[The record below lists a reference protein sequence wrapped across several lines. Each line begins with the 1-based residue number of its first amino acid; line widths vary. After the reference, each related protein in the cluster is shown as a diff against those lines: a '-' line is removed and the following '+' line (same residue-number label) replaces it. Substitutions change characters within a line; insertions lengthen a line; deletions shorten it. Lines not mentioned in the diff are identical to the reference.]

1 MKSLTI
7 IIPTYNRPKEL
18 IRLLGIINSEIEQ
31 LKNVDYLDVIV
42 RDNSESTETKNI
54 VEQSEFAGKA
64 WLNYRKNIGNVGFDS
79 NVLNSFC
86 EAKGDYVWLVGDD
99 DIIFK
104 DSIRKVFELIELN
117 PDLLHLPF
125 KQPQDLTKPQYQ
137 SVPKLKYWT
146 TAQGA
151 VEQVLANIKITSFV
165 FKNITPLLD
174 GEKLS
179 KLYSKSGWMHLV
191 LAFEVLFHS
200 KEITTISSAEFFAG
214 SLDKEWK
221 VLSWT
226 PAAVFSARTLYKHEI
241 FSKYQLKEQIKKFE
255 FDMYLGGLDMTL
267 YVTGGIWFTNLPLK
281 EYFDFGAKY
290 PFMTDLLFKPGFLMK
305 YIFIKFR
312 IGPWFG
318 RLNKVYQKTKLVF
331 K

>member
-1 MKSLTI
+1 MRSLTI
-7 IIPTYNRPKEL
+7 IIPTFNRPKEL

-31 LKNVDYLDVIV
+31 LKNIENLNVIV
-42 RDNSESTETKNI
+42 RDNSENIETQNA
-54 VEQSEFAGKA
+54 VGQSEYAGKP
-64 WLNYRKNIGNVGFDS
+64 WFDYKKNVGNVGFDC

-99 DIIFK
+99 DIIFT

-125 KQPQDLTKPQYQ
+125 KQPQELVKPQYQ
-137 SVPKLKYWT
+137 SSPTLQFWT

-151 VEQVLANIKITSFV
+151 VEQIVKNIKITSFV

-174 GEKLS
+174 RETIS
-179 KLYSKSGWMHLV
+179 KNYSKSGWMHLV
-191 LAFEVLFHS
+191 LAFEVLLHS
-200 KEITTISSAEFFAG
+200 ESITTISSSEFFAG

-221 VLSWT
+221 ILSWT
-226 PAAVFSARTLYKHEI
+226 PAVIFSVRYLYNHEI
-241 FSKYQLKEQIKKFE
+241 FSKYHLENQIKKFE
-255 FDMYLGGLDMTL
+255 LEMYCGGLDMTL
-267 YVTGGIWFTNLPLK
+267 YVTSGIWFTNLPLK
-281 EYFDFGAKY
+281 DYFNFGAKY
-290 PFMTDLLFKPGFLMK
+290 PFMPALLLKPDFLLK

-312 IGPWFG
+312 LGRWFG
-318 RLNKVYQKTKLVF
+318 RLNNIYKKLNYN